1 MRNPNFL
8 VLDEPTN
15 DLDIVT
21 LNVLEEYLQ
30 NFKGCVIVVSHDR
43 YFMDKVVDHLLVF
56 NGQGDI
62 RDFPGNYT
70 QYRDWER
77 CESPSGK
84 GERERSRQDSGGQDG
99 EGASE

>member
-1 MRNPNFL
+1 MSRPMTSIL
-8 VLDEPTN
+8 AA
-15 DLDIVT
+15 

-70 QYRDWER
+70 QYRDWKDAR
-77 CESPSGK
+77 SSGK
-84 GERERSRQDSGGQDG
+84 EKEKEAAAGSGGQDG
-99 EGASE
+99 EGASERKAAHVF